1 MSHRG
6 KQLLN
11 DVMALP
17 LKDRQALIEKVL
29 SSIDDDTFKT
39 ELKRRRDEYLADK
52 SCSVPWKAI
61 FDSDEATS
69 R

>member
-1 MSHRG
+1 MSRHG

-17 LKDRQALIEKVL
+17 LKDRQAMIEKVL

-39 ELKRRRDEYLADK
+39 
-52 SCSVPWKAI
+52 
-61 FDSDEATS
+61 
-69 R
+69 